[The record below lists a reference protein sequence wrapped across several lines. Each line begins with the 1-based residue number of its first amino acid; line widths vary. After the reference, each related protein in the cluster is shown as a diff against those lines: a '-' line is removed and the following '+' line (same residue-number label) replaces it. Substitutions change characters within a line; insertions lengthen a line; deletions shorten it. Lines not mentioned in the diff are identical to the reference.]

1 MQEQNINIGSQ
12 LDKVLSMVLENQE
25 TIKKQNELI
34 LQQLSVGTGFQPEA
48 LESIRIDKLVE
59 ANKKTPIVEEGEVWF
74 SEKMDIDDDGFPCI
88 PKSELTKNSSCYKIV
103 VNNQEAK
110 VYITDDRAVQEKMIA
125 DYNIYIQ
132 YCCETLNDS
141 FNGCTIENVSP
152 GLYKLE
158 GNQWKEREPIKIKF
172 I

>member
-1 MQEQNINIGSQ
+1 MQDQNINIGSQ
-12 LDKVLSMVLENQE
+12 LDKVLSLILENQE

-34 LQQLSVGTGFQPEA
+34 LQQLSMGKGLQSEVV
-48 LESIRIDKLVE
+48 ESIKIEKMVE
-59 ANKKTPIVEEGEVWF
+59 ANKKLPIVEEGDVWF
-74 SEKMDIDDDGFPCI
+74 SEKMDMDDDGFPCF
-88 PKSELTKNSSCYKIV
+88 PKSELTKNPSCYKIV

-125 DYNIYIQ
+125 DYSIYIQ
-132 YCCETLNDS
+132 YGCETLNDS

-152 GLYKLE
+152 GLYQLE